1 LKEFCKFY
9 KGNKKSEKENEK
21 ELKKRIKW
29 PGETI

>member
-9 KGNKKSEKENEK
+9 KGNKKLEKENEK
-21 ELKKRIKW
+21 ELKKRIKG